1 MSSRFPILSGPLL
14 GMAVFALVTLAP
26 AAAPAGPMELLVPA
40 YFYPTASNDWDR
52 LAAAAKQVS
61 LTAILNPDSGP
72 GKIADPNYIKATN
85 NLRAAG
91 GNVVA
96 YVSTSY
102 GARGLAAV
110 QADIA
115 RYVQFYKIDGFF
127 IDEMANNLP
136 HVNYYGTIYSYIKTL
151 NPRYRVFGNPGT
163 RTLEEYLMTPTA
175 DSLVTLEGTE
185 ASYANAE
192 PPFYTNRY
200 RASRFANIVHGV
212 PTPTAMLNDFAL
224 AVGRNVGVIYVTD
237 NSHLGNPYNRLPTY
251 FEQEVAAVR
260 AAAAV
265 PEPPRQASP
274 TDPL

>member
-1 MSSRFPILSGPLL
+1 MSSRFPILSGPIL
-14 GMAVFALVTLAP
+14 GMAVLALVTLAP

-40 YFYPTASNDWDR
+40 YFYPTAGNDWDR

-72 GKIADPNYIKATN
+72 GKAADPNYIKATS

-102 GARGLAAV
+102 GARSLADV

-115 RYVQFYKIDGFF
+115 KYVHFYKVDGFF
-127 IDEMANNLP
+127 IDEMANDLS
-136 HVNYYGTIYSYIKTL
+136 HVAYYGSIYSYIKAL
-151 NPRYRVFGNPGT
+151 DPRFRVFGNPGT
-163 RTLEEYLMTPTA
+163 RTLEEYLKTPTA

-185 ASYANAE
+185 ASYADAKL
-192 PPFYTNRY
+192 PSYTGRY

-212 PTPTAMLNDFAL
+212 PTPAAMLNDLAL
-224 AVGRNVGVIYVTD
+224 AVGRNVGVVYVTD
-237 NSHLGNPYNRLPTY
+237 NAHPGNPYSRLPTY
-251 FEQEVAAVR
+251 FDQEVAAVR
-260 AAAAV
+260 ASGAGV
-265 PEPPRQASP
+265 P